1 MRNAPATFQRMM
13 HKKLLDVNDIV
24 VFSDNWTDHVK
35 TLEKVFKCLTAPSLT
50 INLAKCEFAKGVVT
64 YLSKQVG
71 QGVVKPVEAKIS
83 AILEFP
89 VKSKN

>member
-1 MRNAPATFQRMM
+1 MM

-89 VKSKN
+89 VTSKN